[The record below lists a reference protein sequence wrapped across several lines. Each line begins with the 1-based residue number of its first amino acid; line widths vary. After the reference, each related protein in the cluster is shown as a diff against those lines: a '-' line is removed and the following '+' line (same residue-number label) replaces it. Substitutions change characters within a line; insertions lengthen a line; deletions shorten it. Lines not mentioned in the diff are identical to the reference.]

1 MTLSIG
7 CIGCGNMGGAIL
19 GGLAQSGKDIKLY
32 GHTRTMSR
40 LDALEAKGVVKV
52 ASAEDM
58 PSRCRYLVLAVKPYQ
73 AKDVLAQI
81 RDKLSAGNVLVSI
94 CAGLGIATLKEAS
107 GGRCPVVRCMPNT
120 PAVVG
125 EGVFAFSFED
135 PSLAPEQRG
144 EILSAFASLGQCVEV
159 PEARFTAFT
168 SLIGAGPAYL
178 FDLMEGMVQAGVA
191 LGFQHRDCRAMV
203 AQLFAGCG
211 RMALQ
216 RPDVHL
222 MQLRDDVCSPA
233 GTTIAGVNRMDADG
247 LAGKLA
253 QAVFAANDRGRE
265 MEG

>member
-19 GGLAQSGKDIKLY
+19 GGLAQSGKDVKLY

-40 LDALEAKGVVKV
+40 LDALETQGVVKV
-52 ASAEDM
+52 ARAEDL
-58 PSRCRYLVLAVKPYQ
+58 PSQCRYVVLAVKPYQ
-73 AKDVLAQI
+73 AKDVLSQI
-81 RDKLSAGNVLVSI
+81 KESLTPANVIISI
-94 CAGLGIATLKEAS
+94 CAGLSLATLKEAS

-120 PAVVG
+120 PALVG

-135 PSLAPEQRG
+135 SALAPADREA
-144 EILSAFASLGQCVEV
+144 ILSAFASLGQCVEV

-216 RPDVHL
+216 RPSVHL

>member
-19 GGLAQSGKDIKLY
+19 GGLAQAGKDVKLY

-40 LDALEAKGVVKV
+40 LDALEAQGVVKV
-52 ASAEDM
+52 ARAEDL
-58 PSRCRYLVLAVKPYQ
+58 PSQCRYVVLAVKPYQ
-73 AKDVLAQI
+73 AKDILSQI
-81 RDKLSAGNVLVSI
+81 KESLTPANVIISI
-94 CAGLGIATLKEAS
+94 CAGLSLATLKEAS

-135 PSLAPEQRG
+135 SALAPADREA
-144 EILSAFASLGQCVEV
+144 ILSAFASLGQCVEV

-216 RPDVHL
+216 RPSVHL

>member
-1 MTLSIG
+1 MNLSAG
-7 CIGCGNMGGAIL
+7 CIGCGSMGGAIL
-19 GGLAQSGKDIKLY
+19 AGLAQSGKDVRLF

-52 ASAEDM
+52 ANAEDM
-58 PSRCRYLVLAVKPYQ
+58 PLRCRYVVLAVKPYQ
-73 AKDVLAQI
+73 AQDVLARI
-81 RDKLSAGNVLVSI
+81 KDSLSVGNVLVSI
-94 CAGLGIATLKEAS
+94 CAGLSLATLKEWS
-107 GGRCPVVRCMPNT
+107 GGACPVVRCMPNT
-120 PAVVG
+120 PAMVA

-135 PSLAPEQRG
+135 PALAPERRE
-144 EILSAFASLGQCVEV
+144 EILELFGCLGQCVEV

-191 LGFQHRDCRAMV
+191 LGFQHRDCRTMV

-216 RPDVHL
+216 RPDIHL

-233 GTTIAGVNRMDADG
+233 GTTIVGVNRMDADG

>member
-19 GGLAQSGKDIKLY
+19 GGLAQSGMDIKLY

-40 LDALEAKGVVKV
+40 LDELEAQGVVKV
-52 ASAEDM
+52 ARAEDL
-58 PSRCRYLVLAVKPYQ
+58 PSQCRYVVLAVKPYQ
-73 AKDVLAQI
+73 AKDVLSQI
-81 RDKLSAGNVLVSI
+81 KERLTPANVIISI
-94 CAGLGIATLKEAS
+94 CAGLSLATLKKAS

-135 PSLAPEQRG
+135 SALAPADREA
-144 EILSAFASLGQCVEV
+144 ILSAFASLGQCVEV
-159 PEARFTAFT
+159 PEVRFTAFT

-216 RPDVHL
+216 RPNVHL

-253 QAVFAANDRGRE
+253 QAVFVANDRGRE

>member
-19 GGLAQSGKDIKLY
+19 GGLAQSGKDVKLY

-40 LDALEAKGVVKV
+40 LDALEAQGVVKV
-52 ASAEDM
+52 ARAEDL
-58 PSRCRYLVLAVKPYQ
+58 PSQCRYVVLAVKPYQ
-73 AKDVLAQI
+73 AKDVLSQI
-81 RDKLSAGNVLVSI
+81 KERLTPANVIISI
-94 CAGLGIATLKEAS
+94 CAGLSLATLKEAS

-135 PSLAPEQRG
+135 SALAPADREA
-144 EILSAFASLGQCVEV
+144 ILSAFASLGQCVEV

-211 RMALQ
+211 RPPAPQ
-216 RPDVHL
+216 RPPHAAQRRRL
-222 MQLRDDVCSPA
+222 LACRHHHSRRQPHGCGRSGRQACS
-233 GTTIAGVNRMDADG
+233 GG
-247 LAGKLA
+247 LCC
-253 QAVFAANDRGRE
+253 Q
-265 MEG
+265 